1 MGNYLSYANKSNIQE
16 LLDQQNKIEDK
27 NLKFSDQKE
36 IIIEFYKSR
45 RDNKFE
51 NLEKAIG
58 LK

>member
-1 MGNYLSYANKSNIQE
+1 MGNYLSNTQNSNSSDIQKEENSISQQENKNNK
-16 LLDQQNKIEDK
+16 QQ
-27 NLKFSDQKE
+27 E

-45 RDNKFE
+45 KDNKFA